1 MASHWVAMA
10 DVGTRPCEVCGRPR
24 LDDDSPRIHKDDTV
38 GGCPHC
44 TYIAWLKQSIP
55 LVVLLVVIGG
65 SFLYS
70 YLDDLGL
77 FDLLNILKPFI
88 VAAIF
93 LISSIVLGYIIF
105 RARRR
110 PK

>member
-1 MASHWVAMA
+1 MS

-24 LDDDSPRIHKDDTV
+24 LDDDSPRIQADDEV
-38 GGCPHC
+38 GGCGHC
-44 TYIAWLKQSIP
+44 VWIAHLKSGIP
-55 LVVLLVVIGG
+55 LVVLIVVIGPF
-65 SFLYS
+65 FLYS

-93 LISSIVLGYIIF
+93 LMSPIVLGYIVF

>member
-1 MASHWVAMA
+1 MP

-24 LDDDSPRIHKDDTV
+24 PDDDSPRIRPDDDT
-38 GGCPHC
+38 GGCPRC
-44 TYIAWLKQSIP
+44 TTIYHLKWDIP
-55 LVVLLVVIGG
+55 LGVLFVVIGG

-93 LISSIVLGYIIF
+93 LMSSIVLGYIIF

-110 PK
+110 LK

>member
-1 MASHWVAMA
+1 MP

-24 LDDDSPRIHKDDTV
+24 LDDDSPRIQADDEV
-38 GGCPHC
+38 GGCGYC
-44 TYIAWLKQSIP
+44 VWIAHLKSGIP
-55 LVVLLVVIGG
+55 LVVLIVVIGPF
-65 SFLYS
+65 FLYS

-77 FDLLNILKPFI
+77 FDLLNKLKPFI

-93 LISSIVLGYIIF
+93 LMSSIVLGYIIF

>member
-1 MASHWVAMA
+1 MKINS
-10 DVGTRPCEVCGRPR
+10 
-24 LDDDSPRIHKDDTV
+24 
-38 GGCPHC
+38 
-44 TYIAWLKQSIP
+44 P

-77 FDLLNILKPFI
+77 FDLLNIWKAFI

-93 LISSIVLGYIIF
+93 LMSSIVLGYVF
-105 RARRR
+105 FFAHDGVSSNFTTHLTA
-110 PK
+110 

>member
-1 MASHWVAMA
+1 MP

-24 LDDDSPRIHKDDTV
+24 RDDDSPRVSHDYY
-38 GGCPHC
+38 GGCPRC
-44 TYIAWLKQSIP
+44 TTIYHLKWDIP
-55 LVVLLVVIGG
+55 MGVLFVVIGG

-93 LISSIVLGYIIF
+93 LMSSIVLGYVIF
-105 RARRR
+105 SARRR

>member
-1 MASHWVAMA
+1 MS

-24 LDDDSPRIHKDDTV
+24 PDDDSPRISHGDGEK
-38 GGCPHC
+38 GGCLHC
-44 TYIAWLKQSIP
+44 MFIFELKLGIP
-55 LVVLLVVIGG
+55 LAVVIVVMGG
-65 SFLYS
+65 LTWPK

-77 FDLLNILKPFI
+77 FDLLNTLKPFI

-93 LISSIVLGYIIF
+93 LMTPIVLGYIVF

-110 PK
+110 RK

>member
-1 MASHWVAMA
+1 MS

-24 LDDDSPRIHKDDTV
+24 PDDDSPRIQAYDEA
-38 GGCPHC
+38 GGCDHC
-44 TYIAWLKQSIP
+44 MFIGELKLGIP
-55 LVVLLVVIGG
+55 LAVVIVVMGG
-65 SFLYS
+65 LTWPK

-77 FDLLNILKPFI
+77 FDLLNTLKPFI

-93 LISSIVLGYIIF
+93 LMAPIVLGYIVF

-110 PK
+110 RK